1 MRVLVAEDE
10 RVLAELVAV
19 GLRRA
24 GFAVDTVHGG
34 DDALER
40 LGLVGWEGVGGGG
53 RIASGASVSGPF
65 ASGMSASGTSAS
77 GMRASGP
84 FASGPFVPGPLSPSP
99 YDVLVLDRDLP
110 RVHGDDVARRLVAA
124 GSPTRILMLTAATT
138 VEDRVEGLDL
148 GADDY
153 LGKPFEFPEL
163 VSRVRALRRRS
174 ARPPLPPLLERDGL
188 RVDTVRRTATRD
200 GRDLDLSPKEFSVL
214 QLLLE
219 ADGAVVSAEEL
230 LERAWDVH
238 TDPFTGA
245 VRVCMS
251 KLRAKVGEPGLIRT
265 VQGVGYVL

>member
-10 RVLAELVAV
+10 RVLAGLVAT

-24 GFAVDTVHGG
+24 GFAVDTVHDGE
-34 DDALER
+34 DALER
-40 LGLVGWEGVGGGG
+40 LGLY
-53 RIASGASVSGPF
+53 A
-65 ASGMSASGTSAS
+65 
-77 GMRASGP
+77 
-84 FASGPFVPGPLSPSP
+84 

-110 RVHGDDVARRLVAA
+110 RLHGDDVARRLVAG
-124 GSPTRILMLTAATT
+124 GSRTRILMLTAATA

-174 ARPPLPPLLERDGL
+174 ARPLPPLLERDGL
-188 RVDTVRRTATRD
+188 RMDTVRRTAVRD
-200 GRDLDLSPKEFSVL
+200 GRDLGLSPKEFSVL
-214 QLLLE
+214 QILLE
-219 ADGAVVSAEEL
+219 ADGAAVSAEEL
-230 LERAWDVH
+230 LERAWDAH
-238 TDPFTGA
+238 ADPFTGA

-251 KLRAKVGEPGLIRT
+251 KLRAKLGEPGMIRT

>member
-10 RVLAELVAV
+10 RDLAALLAT

-24 GFAVDTVHGG
+24 GFAVDTVHAG

-40 LGLVGWEGVGGGG
+40 LALD
-53 RIASGASVSGPF
+53 A
-65 ASGMSASGTSAS
+65 
-77 GMRASGP
+77 
-84 FASGPFVPGPLSPSP
+84 

-110 RVHGDDVARRLVAA
+110 RVHGDDVARRVVAA
-124 GSPTRILMLTAATT
+124 GSPTRILMLTASAA
-138 VEDRVEGLDL
+138 VEDRVQGLDL

-153 LGKPFEFPEL
+153 LGKPFDFPEL

-174 ARPPLPPLLERDGL
+174 ARPALPPLLVRDGL
-188 RVDTVRRTATRD
+188 VMDTVRRTAARD

-219 ADGAVVSAEEL
+219 ADGAAVSAEEL
-230 LERAWDVH
+230 LERAWDAH
-238 TDPFTGA
+238 ADPFTGA

-251 KLRAKVGEPGLIRT
+251 KLRGKLGEPPLIRT
-265 VQGVGYVL
+265 VQGVGYQL

>member
-10 RVLAELVAV
+10 RVLAGLVAT

-24 GFAVDTVHGG
+24 GFAVDTVHDGE
-34 DDALER
+34 DALER
-40 LGLVGWEGVGGGG
+40 LGLY
-53 RIASGASVSGPF
+53 A
-65 ASGMSASGTSAS
+65 
-77 GMRASGP
+77 
-84 FASGPFVPGPLSPSP
+84 

-110 RVHGDDVARRLVAA
+110 RLHGDDVARRLVAG
-124 GSPTRILMLTAATT
+124 GSRTRILMLTAATA

-174 ARPPLPPLLERDGL
+174 ARPLPPLLERDGL
-188 RVDTVRRTATRD
+188 RMDTVRRTADRD

-214 QLLLE
+214 QILLE
-219 ADGAVVSAEEL
+219 ADGAAVSAEEL
-230 LERAWDVH
+230 LERAWDAH

-251 KLRAKVGEPGLIRT
+251 KLRAKLGEPGLIRT

>member
-10 RVLAELVAV
+10 RVLAGLVAT

-24 GFAVDTVHGG
+24 GFAVDAVHDGE
-34 DDALER
+34 DALER
-40 LGLVGWEGVGGGG
+40 LALH
-53 RIASGASVSGPF
+53 A
-65 ASGMSASGTSAS
+65 
-77 GMRASGP
+77 
-84 FASGPFVPGPLSPSP
+84 

-110 RVHGDDVARRLVAA
+110 RVHGDEVARRLVAG
-124 GSPTRILMLTAATT
+124 GSRTRILMLTAATA

-174 ARPPLPPLLERDGL
+174 ARPLPPLLERGGL
-188 RVDTVRRTATRD
+188 RMDTVRRTAVRD
-200 GRDLDLSPKEFSVL
+200 GRDLGLSPKEFSVL
-214 QLLLE
+214 QILLE
-219 ADGAVVSAEEL
+219 ADGAAVSAEEL
-230 LERAWDVH
+230 LERAWDAH
-238 TDPFTGA
+238 ADPFTGA

-251 KLRAKVGEPGLIRT
+251 KLRAKLGEPGPIRT

>member
-10 RVLAELVAV
+10 RDLARLVAV

-34 DDALER
+34 DEALER
-40 LGLVGWEGVGGGG
+40 IGLY
-53 RIASGASVSGPF
+53 A
-65 ASGMSASGTSAS
+65 
-77 GMRASGP
+77 
-84 FASGPFVPGPLSPSP
+84 

-110 RVHGDDVARRLVAA
+110 RVHGDEVARRLVAA
-124 GSPTRILMLTAATT
+124 GSPTRILMLTAATA

-174 ARPPLPPLLERDGL
+174 ARPALPPLLERDGL
-188 RVDTVRRTATRD
+188 LVDTVRRTATRD

-214 QLLLE
+214 QILLE
-219 ADGAVVSAEEL
+219 AEGAVVSAEEL
-230 LERAWDVH
+230 LERAWDAH
-238 TDPFTGA
+238 ADPFTGA

-251 KLRAKVGEPGLIRT
+251 KLRAKLGEPALIRT
-265 VQGVGYVL
+265 LQGVGYVL

>member
-10 RVLAELVAV
+10 RVLAGLVAT

-24 GFAVDTVHGG
+24 GFAVDTVHDGE
-34 DDALER
+34 DALER
-40 LGLVGWEGVGGGG
+40 LDLY
-53 RIASGASVSGPF
+53 A
-65 ASGMSASGTSAS
+65 
-77 GMRASGP
+77 
-84 FASGPFVPGPLSPSP
+84 

-110 RVHGDDVARRLVAA
+110 RVHGDDVARRLVAG
-124 GSPTRILMLTAATT
+124 GSRTRILMLTAATA

-174 ARPPLPPLLERDGL
+174 ARPLPPLLARAGL
-188 RVDTVRRTATRD
+188 RMDTVRRTAVRD

-214 QLLLE
+214 QILLE
-219 ADGAVVSAEEL
+219 ADGAAVSAEEL
-230 LERAWDVH
+230 LERAWDAH
-238 TDPFTGA
+238 ADPFTGA

-251 KLRAKVGEPGLIRT
+251 KLRAKLGEPGLIRT

>member
-10 RVLAELVAV
+10 RVLAGLVAT

-24 GFAVDTVHGG
+24 GFAVDTVHDGE
-34 DDALER
+34 DALER
-40 LGLVGWEGVGGGG
+40 LGLY
-53 RIASGASVSGPF
+53 A
-65 ASGMSASGTSAS
+65 
-77 GMRASGP
+77 
-84 FASGPFVPGPLSPSP
+84 

-110 RVHGDDVARRLVAA
+110 RLHGDDVARRLVAG
-124 GSPTRILMLTAATT
+124 GSRTRILMLTAATA

-174 ARPPLPPLLERDGL
+174 ARPLPPLLERDGL
-188 RVDTVRRTATRD
+188 RMDTVRRTAVRD
-200 GRDLDLSPKEFSVL
+200 GRDLGLSPKEFSVL
-214 QLLLE
+214 QILLE
-219 ADGAVVSAEEL
+219 ADGAVVSAEDL
-230 LERAWDVH
+230 LERAWDAH
-238 TDPFTGA
+238 ADPFTGA

-251 KLRAKVGEPGLIRT
+251 KLRAKLGEPGMIRT

>member
-10 RVLAELVAV
+10 RVLAGLVAT

-24 GFAVDTVHGG
+24 GFAVDTVHDGE
-34 DDALER
+34 DALER
-40 LGLVGWEGVGGGG
+40 LALY
-53 RIASGASVSGPF
+53 A
-65 ASGMSASGTSAS
+65 
-77 GMRASGP
+77 
-84 FASGPFVPGPLSPSP
+84 

-110 RVHGDDVARRLVAA
+110 RLHGDEVARRLVAG
-124 GSPTRILMLTAATT
+124 GSRTRILMLTAATA
-138 VEDRVEGLDL
+138 VEDRVAGLDL

-174 ARPPLPPLLERDGL
+174 ARPLPPLLARDGL
-188 RVDTVRRTATRD
+188 RMDTVRRTADRD

-214 QLLLE
+214 QILLE
-219 ADGAVVSAEEL
+219 ADGAAVSAEEL
-230 LERAWDVH
+230 LERAWDAH
-238 TDPFTGA
+238 ADPFTGA

-251 KLRAKVGEPGLIRT
+251 KLRAKLGEPGLIRT

>member
-10 RVLAELVAV
+10 RVLAGLVAT

-24 GFAVDTVHGG
+24 GFAVDTVHDGE
-34 DDALER
+34 DALER
-40 LGLVGWEGVGGGG
+40 LGLY
-53 RIASGASVSGPF
+53 A
-65 ASGMSASGTSAS
+65 
-77 GMRASGP
+77 
-84 FASGPFVPGPLSPSP
+84 

-110 RVHGDDVARRLVAA
+110 RVHGDEVAWRLVAG
-124 GSPTRILMLTAATT
+124 GSRTRILMLTAATA

-174 ARPPLPPLLERDGL
+174 ARPLPPLLARDGL
-188 RVDTVRRTATRD
+188 RVDTVRRTAVRD

-214 QLLLE
+214 QILLE
-219 ADGAVVSAEEL
+219 ADGAAVSAEEL
-230 LERAWDVH
+230 LERAWDAH
-238 TDPFTGA
+238 ADPFTGA

-251 KLRAKVGEPGLIRT
+251 KLRAKLGEPGMIRT